1 MSKTV
6 DERIVEMRFDNGQFE
21 SNVKTSMNTL
31 ERLKASM
38 KFDNS
43 TESLKGLGK
52 AANSIKFDNLAASV
66 SNIESRFSIL
76 GIAGKRA
83 IENITD
89 SMMHFASKTT
99 HFLTSGIINGG
110 ISRAMKLEQAHFQ
123 LQGLLKDETEVAAVM
138 KNVNDAVDGTAYGLD
153 AAATVASQLAASG
166 KRAGSEMY
174 SSLRAV
180 AGVAAMTNSS
190 YEDIGRIFTQVA
202 GQGRLMGQDLLQ
214 LSSRGINAAAT
225 IATYLGKT
233 EAEVR
238 DMVSKG
244 QISFETFAAAMDDA
258 FGEHA
263 KKANETFTGAMS
275 NVKASLARIGAEFV
289 SPLIVQ
295 NGPLVKF
302 FNVLRERINDIK
314 ANIGPL
320 ADMFTGT
327 VSKMANGVTSAL
339 KNLDITNY
347 VKGFVNV
354 VKSAANIFKGI
365 LSFLK
370 PIGKAFIEIF
380 PPAASENILKA
391 TSNFEKMTSAFKLS
405 DVTAEKLKRTFKGLF
420 SVLDM
425 MAKVAAVIGKIF
437 LSIFTSGVFTGI
449 IDGISTVTALAGDF
463 LTALNNGFSLKS
475 VSSIFTGILDVLGG
489 VLSGFSGIGDAIS
502 GVGAAILKVV
512 TGIGNAIKTAF
523 SWITDNISLGDIFTG
538 LVGGGAYVAL
548 KKIIQLVEKIK
559 EVFDGGIFKLI
570 FGGNKKDA
578 VSGGFDIVKKFSSV
592 LDSVNESLQSFTK
605 GIKVGSLVAIA
616 SAIAILASALD
627 TISQI
632 KAVNITKSLFAIG
645 LMFGM
650 LTTSFKSIS
659 KTLDLFSGKGI
670 IKAGISLM
678 MIAKAIGIL
687 ANAMKKMSG
696 LSFSGIVKGLI
707 GIGGGMTALAFGL
720 RGIDGVKVKIS
731 TIIAISVMANAMK
744 KMSNSI
750 VELGKMSWGEIG
762 RGLSA
767 MGGALTELLIT
778 LKIFEKISGFKS
790 FTGSASLL
798 IAVQSLDEIANALL
812 KLGKM
817 SWGEIGRGLSAMGGA
832 LTEVVIVSGALGKL
846 AGFSGLL
853 GSASIVTAVKSLNKI
868 AKALKNIG
876 SLSWNKIGKGLSGM
890 GGALTEIASISGIL
904 GKLTGFS
911 GLLGSGSIL
920 IAVQGI
926 NKIAKA
932 LKEIGSMT
940 WKSIAKGLSGMGG
953 ALLELAAIS
962 GALGYLTNVMGLLGA
977 ATIWIGVQG
986 LGKLANALSTIG
998 KMSWSE
1004 IGRGLTGM
1012 IGAFLEIGAV
1022 SAALGYFTNIAG
1034 LLGAATIWVGV
1045 QGLEKLAN
1053 ALKKFGEMS
1062 WSEIGK
1068 GLTAMGAALSEIAI
1082 GGLLNTLSIIG
1093 SKSISEMAGP
1103 LGTLADSIKKWNDVK
1118 VPPGLGIQLGSLA
1131 LGVTAFTFGGFGAS
1145 AIATVAA
1152 PLGTLAE
1159 SVKKWSDVTV
1169 PEGLGDRLS
1178 TLANG
1183 VRKFTFGGFG
1193 ASAIAEVAAPLG
1205 TLAESVKKWS
1215 SVTVPEGLSEKLTGL
1230 AAGVK
1235 SFSFAFMGGWSLG
1248 TVIEPLGKLASAVN
1262 KWNGVSVPKN
1272 IGTQLSNLA
1281 SGVKSFSFAFM
1292 GGWSLETV
1300 TGPLGQL
1307 ASAVNKWNGVSIP
1320 ENLPTQ
1326 ISNLASAIKNF
1337 SGVAYYLNGTASS
1350 LSEFPFGLLTKVV
1363 SELTKL
1369 RDFITSL
1376 SGFDASGVSTF
1387 KAALIQL
1394 GTISV
1399 NGLVS
1404 ALTGAYGRVQS
1415 AAMGLMNS
1423 MAAGINIG
1431 KFAIVVSLV
1440 VTMSQCVSVIRSKT
1454 GVFLLS
1460 GAQLG
1465 KALNNGMKIGMV
1477 AVRLTII
1484 TTMLQCSTALRGCYG
1499 SFYSSGVY
1507 VAKGFANG
1515 IKAGSYS
1522 AVLAARAMANAAA
1535 KAAQKAL
1542 DEHSPSK
1549 VFYKIGAFVPQGMA
1563 NGINAFAGV
1572 VSSAV
1577 VSMAKSTIEN
1587 TKQVVSGI
1595 GSAIN
1600 SASNLDIAPTITPVL
1615 DMSEL
1620 QNGNYQINSSIDLA
1634 LNKPIEMLSSA
1645 MYGSQAEIIQSNL
1658 EVVDAIHGL
1667 KDDIVGGVKN
1677 AIQDAFTE
1685 LAKEP
1690 AVINVQQNID
1700 GKQFA
1705 KSTVEYYQNEVSK
1718 RSIRANRSRGIL

>member
-43 TESLKGLGK
+43 TESLKGLEK
-52 AANSIKFDNLAASV
+52 AAKNVKFDNLVASV
-66 SNIESRFSIL
+66 SNIESRFSVL

-89 SMMHFASKTT
+89 SMMRFASKTT
-99 HFLTSGIINGG
+99 HFLTSGIISGG

-166 KRAGSEMY
+166 KRAGTEMY

-244 QISFETFAAAMDDA
+244 QISFETFAAAMDNA

-275 NVKASLARIGAEFV
+275 NVKASLARIGAEFI

-320 ADMFTGT
+320 ANMFTGT
-327 VSKMANGVTSAL
+327 VSKIANSVTNAL
-339 KNLDITNY
+339 KKLDITNY
-347 VKGFVNV
+347 VKGFVNI

-370 PIGKAFIEIF
+370 PIGQAFIEVF
-380 PPAASENILKA
+380 PPAASENILKV
-391 TSNFEKMTSAFKLS
+391 TSNFEKMTSKFKLS
-405 DVTAEKLKRTFKGLF
+405 NTTVEKLKRTFKGLF

-425 MAKVAAVIGKIF
+425 VAKVATVIGKIF

-449 IDGISTVTALAGDF
+449 IDGISTVTALVGDF

-489 VLSGFSGIGDAIS
+489 VFSGFSNIGDAIS
-502 GVGAAILKVV
+502 GVGSAVLNVV

-538 LVGGGAYVAL
+538 LVGGGVYVAI
-548 KKIIQLVEKIK
+548 KKIIQLAEKIK
-559 EVFDGGIFKLI
+559 EVFDGGLLELI
-570 FGGNKKDA
+570 FGGNKKDTISSMFNIA
-578 VSGGFDIVKKFSSV
+578 EKFSSV
-592 LDSVNESLQSFTK
+592 LDSVNGSLQSFTN
-605 GIKVGSLVAIA
+605 GIKIGSLVAIA
-616 SAIAILASALD
+616 AAIAILASALD

-650 LTTSFKSIS
+650 LTISFKSIS

-678 MIAKAIGIL
+678 MIAKAIDIL

-707 GIGGGMTALAFGL
+707 GIGGGMAALAFGL

-731 TIIAISVMANAMK
+731 TIIAIGVMANAMK
-744 KMSNSI
+744 KMSSSI

-767 MGGALTELLIT
+767 MGGALAELLIT

-790 FTGSASLL
+790 FTGSVSLL
-798 IAVQSLDEIANALL
+798 VAVQSLDEIANALL
-812 KLGKM
+812 KLGQM
-817 SWGEIGRGLSAMGGA
+817 SWSEIGRGLSAMGGA
-832 LTEVVIVSGALGKL
+832 LSEVAIVSGALGKL

-853 GSASIVTAVKSLNKI
+853 GSASIVTVVKSLNKI

-904 GKLTGFS
+904 GKLAGFS

-920 IAVQGI
+920 IVVQGI
-926 NKIAKA
+926 NKIAKV
-932 LKEIGSMT
+932 LKEIGSMS
-940 WKSIAKGLSGMGG
+940 WKSIAKGLTGLGG

-962 GALGYLTNVMGLLGA
+962 GLLGYFTNIAGLLGA
-977 ATIWIGVQG
+977 ATIWVGAQG
-986 LGKLANALSTIG
+986 LEKLANALSTIG
-998 KMSWSE
+998 EMSWSE
-1004 IGRGLTGM
+1004 IGRGLIGM
-1012 IGAFLEIGAV
+1012 IGALLEIGAV
-1022 SAALGYFTNIAG
+1022 SGALGYFTNIAG

-1062 WSEIGK
+1062 WSEIGR

-1103 LGTLADSIKKWNDVK
+1103 LGTLADSVKKWNDVK

-1145 AIATVAA
+1145 AIAEVAA
-1152 PLGTLAE
+1152 PLGTLAD
-1159 SVKKWSDVTV
+1159 SVKKWSGVTV
-1169 PEGLGDRLS
+1169 PEGLGAQLS
-1178 TLANG
+1178 ALANG
-1183 VRKFTFGGFG
+1183 IKPFTFGGFG

-1205 TLAESVKKWS
+1205 TLADSVKKWS
-1215 SVTVPEGLSEKLTGL
+1215 GVTVPEGL
-1230 AAGVK
+1230 
-1235 SFSFAFMGGWSLG
+1235 
-1248 TVIEPLGKLASAVN
+1248 
-1262 KWNGVSVPKN
+1262 
-1272 IGTQLSNLA
+1272 GTQLSNLA
-1281 SGVKSFSFAFM
+1281 SGVKSFSFAFL
-1292 GGWSLETV
+1292 GGWSLETII
-1300 TGPLGQL
+1300 GPLGKL
-1307 ASAVNKWNGVSIP
+1307 ASAVNKWNGISVP
-1320 ENLPTQ
+1320 ENLSTQ
-1326 ISNLASAIKNF
+1326 LSNLASAIKNF

-1350 LSEFPFGLLTKVV
+1350 LSDFPFGLLTNVV
-1363 SELTKL
+1363 SELTRL

-1376 SGFDASGVSTF
+1376 SGFDASGVFAF
-1387 KAALIQL
+1387 KVALIQL

-1399 NGLVS
+1399 DGLVN
-1404 ALTGAYGRVQS
+1404 ALTGSYGRVQS
-1415 AAMGLMNS
+1415 AAMGLMRA
-1423 MAAGINIG
+1423 MAAGFTIG
-1431 KFAIVVSLV
+1431 KFAILVSLLATLNSCV
-1440 VTMSQCVSVIRSKT
+1440 SSISSKAPAFLAGGLRLGTMLANGLKLGTITVRLTLTLTLMQCVSAIRSY
-1454 GVFLLS
+1454 
-1460 GAQLG
+1460 
-1465 KALNNGMKIGMV
+1465 
-1477 AVRLTII
+1477 
-1484 TTMLQCSTALRGCYG
+1484 YG
-1499 SFYSSGVY
+1499 SFYSAGAHLSQGL
-1507 VAKGFANG
+1507 ANG
-1515 IKAGSYS
+1515 ILSKKGTVAN
-1522 AVLAARAMANAAA
+1522 AAASVANAAA
-1535 KAAQKAL
+1535 KAARRAL

-1549 VFYKIGAFVPQGMA
+1549 VFYKIGAFIPKGMA
-1563 NGINAFAGV
+1563 NGIIAFGGA
-1572 VSSAV
+1572 VSSAA
-1577 VSMAKSTIEN
+1577 VSMANSVIEN
-1587 TKQVVSGI
+1587 TKHVISGI

-1600 SASNLDIAPTITPVL
+1600 SASNLDVTPTITPVL

-1620 QNGNYQINSSIDLA
+1620 QNGSYKLNTSIDLA

-1667 KDDIVGGVKN
+1667 KDDIVGGVRS
-1677 AIQDAFTE
+1677 AITEAFGE

-1690 AVINVQQNID
+1690 AVIEVQNNID